1 MTRPT
6 ILLATF
12 LMALSLPLR
21 AQETDFARD
30 WRRFV
35 RVGKWVL
42 AGATVALGV
51 YAYAEHGAA
60 ERAYDDLRDRCD
72 SSPATC
78 NVTDGRYTDVESEA
92 LHQRAVRHDRRA
104 RAGILA
110 GQITLLGGVA
120 LFLYDLRN
128 DGGPDNIPYPSPWRP
143 AQRAAAQPA
152 SALRDRTLILGARV
166 PF

>member
-1 MTRPT
+1 MLLAA
-6 ILLATF
+6 ILLA
-12 LMALSLPLR
+12 MSLPLR
-21 AQETDFARD
+21 AQETDLARD
-30 WRRFV
+30 WRRFA

-60 ERAYDDLRDRCD
+60 ERAHDHLRDRCD
-72 SSPATC
+72 SSPAVCT
-78 NVTDGRYTDVESEA
+78 VTDGRYTDVESEA

-128 DGGPDNIPYPSPWRP
+128 DGGPDNIPYPSPRRS
-143 AQRAAAQPA
+143 AQRA
-152 SALRDRTLILGARV
+152 SALRDRTLMIGARV

>member
-6 ILLATF
+6 ILLMGF
-12 LMALSLPLR
+12 LMVLSVPLR

-30 WRRFV
+30 WRRFA

-51 YAYAEHGAA
+51 YAYAEHAAA
-60 ERAYDDLRDRCD
+60 ERAHDNLRDRCD
-72 SSPATC
+72 SAPAACTVI
-78 NVTDGRYTDVESEA
+78 NGRYSDIESEG
-92 LHQRAVRHDRRA
+92 LHQRAVRHDRHA

-128 DGGPDNIPYPSPWRP
+128 DGGPDNIPYPSPWRRAQKAP
-143 AQRAAAQPA
+143 APGA
-152 SALRDRTLILGARV
+152 SVLRDRTLILGARV
-166 PF
+166 SF